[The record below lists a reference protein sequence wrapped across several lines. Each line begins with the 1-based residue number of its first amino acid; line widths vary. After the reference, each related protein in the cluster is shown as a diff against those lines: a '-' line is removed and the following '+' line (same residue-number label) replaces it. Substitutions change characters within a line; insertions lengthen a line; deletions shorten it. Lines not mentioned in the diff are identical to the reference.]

1 MLCIYHIAD
10 HDGKGS
16 AAIVKSV
23 YPDIEFYGFN
33 HDMEVPLEEI
43 KKHDKIIVCDI
54 ALPMELMFE
63 LSKTKDFTWID
74 HHISVIKQYDE
85 YMSSGKYRAD

>member
-23 YPDIEFYGFN
+23 YPDIEFLPFN
-33 HDMEVPLEEI
+33 HDMQVPYDVIE
-43 KKHDKIIVCDI
+43 KHDKIII
-54 ALPMELMFE
+54 
-63 LSKTKDFTWID
+63 
-74 HHISVIKQYDE
+74 
-85 YMSSGKYRAD
+85 

>member
-43 KKHDKIIVCDI
+43 KKHDKNIVGDI

-63 LSKTKDFTWID
+63 LIKT
-74 HHISVIKQYDE
+74 
-85 YMSSGKYRAD
+85 